1 MGRKVLLPVL
11 SAPCRVRLV
20 LLSLYCGTSFQHA
33 LYRLMRN
40 LLKISSCAAG
50 VNGGAPMFACLPL
63 TGASNRPASPV
74 EKEVK
79 FAVSH
84 ISRKTSEMWG
94 THQSV
99 AGTDPKRRE
108 CSIGMLASVV
118 NVCALSPTMA
128 LNSAPPRLHWI
139 GCDGSC
145 RRSYRLTRAK
155 PSKPF

>member
-50 VNGGAPMFACLPL
+50 VNGGAPKQC
-63 TGASNRPASPV
+63 
-74 EKEVK
+74 
-79 FAVSH
+79 
-84 ISRKTSEMWG
+84 I
-94 THQSV
+94 
-99 AGTDPKRRE
+99 
-108 CSIGMLASVV
+108 CMLASVV

-128 LNSAPPRLHWI
+128 LNSAPPHLRAI

-145 RRSYRLTRAK
+145 RRRYRLTRAK
-155 PSKPF
+155 PSQHF